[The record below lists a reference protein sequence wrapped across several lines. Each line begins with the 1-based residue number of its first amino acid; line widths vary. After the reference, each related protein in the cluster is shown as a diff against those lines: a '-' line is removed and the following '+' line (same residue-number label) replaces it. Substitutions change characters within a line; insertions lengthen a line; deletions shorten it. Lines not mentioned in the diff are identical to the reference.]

1 MKNPTPLFLALAL
14 LATACAEDDGGDEPA
29 TTTGGAAG
37 AEAEDGGASGADAS
51 GGAAGGDGVG
61 GEVNGGGAPGGGG
74 SGAEGGVGASP
85 ASSGGGTPVPEGGPG
100 IAEHICAAPAPA
112 VPVDDVSGR
121 WAYLEVQTQIVQAPA
136 MADPF
141 QNVVVTAV
149 LLDQTQAGDSVAGT
163 GTVCHRHTDGS
174 VVAVAIPDRVIE
186 NIDPFP
192 YTATY
197 SADGSYVMDPVYML
211 LGYVPDDPTD
221 VSELPT
227 SADDERVYDQ
237 DGDGNPGV
245 TMVLSGLM
253 DGLVYAVQWNRIVPA
268 GATVAEDR
276 IEGLLEFDLD
286 ENVIGSDPP
295 LIARLAT
302 EAFPDPEPCWSTF
315 QMVRVPDDADC
326 DWLKAELVTLFPEVE
341 PTLPE

>member
-1 MKNPTPLFLALAL
+1 MKNTTLIPLVLLAL
-14 LATACAEDDGGDEPA
+14 LGAACNEDDGDAPAASTGGEGGAETTDGGSAGEPSGEA
-29 TTTGGAAG
+29 GAPAGGRSEGGGGAGAEGGGAAG
-37 AEAEDGGASGADAS
+37 PAT
-51 GGAAGGDGVG
+51 
-61 GEVNGGGAPGGGG
+61 GGGR
-74 SGAEGGVGASP
+74 
-85 ASSGGGTPVPEGGPG
+85 PVPEGGPG

-136 MADPF
+136 IADPF

-149 LLDQTQAGDSVAGT
+149 LLDQTQDGDSVNGT
-163 GTVCHRHTDGS
+163 GTVCHRHTHGS
-174 VVAVAIPDRVIE
+174 VVSVAIPDRVIE

-197 SADGSYVMDPVYML
+197 GADGAYVMDPVYLL

-221 VSELPT
+221 VSELPA
-227 SADDERVYDQ
+227 SADDEQVYDQ

-253 DGLVYAVQWNRIVPA
+253 DGQVYAVQWNRIAPA

-276 IEGLLEFDLD
+276 IEGLLDFDLA
-286 ENVIGSDPP
+286 EHVIGSDPA
-295 LIARLAT
+295 LIARLT
-302 EAFPDPEPCWSTF
+302 PEAFPDPEPCWSTF

-326 DWLKAELVTLFPEVE
+326 DWLEAELVTLFPEVE

>member
-1 MKNPTPLFLALAL
+1 MKNTTLIPLVLLAL
-14 LATACAEDDGGDEPA
+14 LAAACDGDEEGSAPDA
-29 TTTGGAAG
+29 TTGGSAGSDSEDGGAAG
-37 AEAEDGGASGADAS
+37 EDAAGGAGAIDGEGGEATGGGAGGAGAPTAS
-51 GGAAGGDGVG
+51 GG
-61 GEVNGGGAPGGGG
+61 GGG
-74 SGAEGGVGASP
+74 V
-85 ASSGGGTPVPEGGPG
+85 PVPEGGPG
-100 IAEHICAAPAPA
+100 IGEQICAEAAPA
-112 VPVDDVSGR
+112 VPVGDVSGR

-136 MADPF
+136 FAAPF

-149 LLDQTQAGDSVAGT
+149 LLDQTQDGDSVTGT

-197 SADGSYVMDPVYML
+197 GADGSYVMDPVYLL

-221 VSELPT
+221 VSELPA

-253 DGLVYAVQWNRIVPA
+253 DGQVYAVQWNRIAPA

-276 IEGLLEFDLD
+276 IEGLLEFDLA
-286 ENVIGSDPP
+286 EHVLGSDPP
-295 LIARLAT
+295 LIAQFT
-302 EAFPDPEPCWSTF
+302 PEAFPDPEPCWSTF
-315 QMVRVPDDADC
+315 QMVRVPDEADC
-326 DWLKAELVTLFPEVE
+326 AWLEAELVTLFPDVAA
-341 PTLPE
+341 TLPE

>member
-1 MKNPTPLFLALAL
+1 MKNATPVILALTL
-14 LATACAEDDGGDEPA
+14 LAPACGGGDEGDAPA
-29 TTTGGAAG
+29 PATGGAAG
-37 AEAEDGGASGADAS
+37 
-51 GGAAGGDGVG
+51 GGAAGEDEGG
-61 GEVNGGGAPGGGG
+61 GEAGSDGEGGSATGGSNEGGGG
-74 SGAEGGVGASP
+74 NAGGAAGAA

-112 VPVDDVSGR
+112 VPVDDISGR

-149 LLDQTQAGDSVAGT
+149 LLEQSQNGDSVTGT

-186 NIDPFP
+186 SIEPFS

-197 SADGSYVMDPVYML
+197 GADGSYVMDPVYML
-211 LGYVPDDPTD
+211 LGYVPEDPTD

-227 SADDERVYDQ
+227 TADDERVYDQ

-268 GATVAEDR
+268 GVTVAEDR

-286 ENVIGSDPP
+286 ENVIGSDPE

-315 QMVRVPDDADC
+315 QMVRVPDEADC
-326 DWLKAELVTLFPEVE
+326 DWLRAELVTLFPEVE